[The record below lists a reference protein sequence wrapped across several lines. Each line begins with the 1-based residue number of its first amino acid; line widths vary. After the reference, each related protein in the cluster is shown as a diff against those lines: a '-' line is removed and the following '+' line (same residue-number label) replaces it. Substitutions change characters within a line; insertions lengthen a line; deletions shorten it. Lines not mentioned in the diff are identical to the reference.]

1 MPHTIQST
9 FKLSLQDFP
18 MLTLDYVQDP
28 GHGWISADR
37 AMLAHLRLL
46 EHVSPYSYCDGDL
59 IWLEEDCDGP
69 RFVSAL
75 SRAGIN
81 YRIIETHTRGDAW
94 IRSLPRYKA

>member
-1 MPHTIQST
+1 MAYTIQSP
-9 FKLSLQDFP
+9 FELSLGDFP

-37 AMLAHLRLL
+37 AMLARLDLL
-46 EHVSPYSYCDGDL
+46 EHVSPYSYSDGDL

-94 IRSLPRYKA
+94 IRSLPRYQA